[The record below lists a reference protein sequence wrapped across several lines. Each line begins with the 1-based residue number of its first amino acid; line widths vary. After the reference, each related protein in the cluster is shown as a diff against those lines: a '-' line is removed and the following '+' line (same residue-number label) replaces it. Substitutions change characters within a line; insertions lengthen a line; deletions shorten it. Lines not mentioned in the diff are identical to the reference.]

1 MPRAINILSVMD
13 SLTNETALLER
24 YPELSESDLSIQ
36 SVSLN
41 SSLKVLEQ
49 RATDIVICEFNG
61 DDKST
66 AELHLLKKHASSI
79 PIVTF
84 GPVEVA
90 LTSAAIGSEDHVSQ
104 ARDCCRSI
112 STILRMAIER
122 NRRRLMVEAQEAPL
136 RALIHASEDSMIIV
150 DETGTVRFANL
161 AAEKLFNSKGE
172 KLVGSVIGTPSGHG
186 NVSELLI
193 VRPQTNETIIAEMRV
208 AEIDWGGKLSYL
220 ESIRDVTRQKKEAQ
234 EARDA
239 IRMRDHFLA
248 TLSHEL
254 RNPLAALNN
263 AAQVLSIGRDQGA
276 DTKLPVEIIQR
287 QCHHMVRLLD
297 DLLDIS
303 RLSQGKVELRK
314 EFVSLSE
321 LVTDCLQVMRPRIE
335 HTHDLKVL
343 LPPETLHVHADPS
356 RIQQVVVNLLTNA
369 VKYTPHRGEICVR
382 LERENEEAIFAVS
395 DNGHGI
401 PADLLNSI
409 FEPFVQAEQTLS
421 RSDGGL
427 GIGLAVVRRLVE
439 LHGGS
444 VAASSDGL
452 GKGSEFT
459 IRLPLSWPGFD
470 RSNDVEPICSRQ
482 FHICLV
488 EDSPDIA
495 QMMSKLLE
503 TLGHTVTI
511 ALDGE
516 QALNLIPA
524 SKPEVVLLDLG
535 LPGKSG
541 FEVAQEILNDSQC
554 RDVILVALTG
564 YGQPDD
570 RRRTFEA
577 GFHYHLVKPISV
589 AGLQSCL
596 IDIAER
602 MNESL

>member
-1 MPRAINILSVMD
+1 MSRALKILLLTDSVADED
-13 SLTNETALLER
+13 SVLDC
-24 YPELSESDLSIQ
+24 YPEFGNSNISIQ
-36 SVSLN
+36 SATLD
-41 SSLKVLEQ
+41 LGLAQLEKEL
-49 RATDIVICEFNG
+49 TDLVVCEFNG
-61 DDKST
+61 DVKSI
-66 AELHLLKKHASSI
+66 ADLQQVRKQASSI

-84 GPVEVA
+84 GPDEQA
-90 LTSAAIGSEDHVSQ
+90 LAAVTNGAEDH
-104 ARDCCRSI
+104 I
-112 STILRMAIER
+112 SPER
-122 NRRRLMVEAQEAPL
+122 NCCSSILAILQMAVERYRRRAVTDAPL

-150 DETGTVRFANL
+150 DESGTVRFANR
-161 AAEKLFNSKGE
+161 AAEKLFNCESE
-172 KLVGSVIGTPSGHG
+172 KLVGSVLGTPSGDG
-186 NVSELLI
+186 SVSELVI
-193 VRPQTNETIIAEMRV
+193 VHPQTRETVVAEMRV
-208 AEIDWGGKLSYL
+208 AEIDWDGKLSYL

-234 EARDA
+234 DARDA

-263 AAQVLSIGRDQGA
+263 AAQVLSIAQSKNPNL
-276 DTKLPVEIIQR
+276 KLPVEIIQR

-303 RLSQGKVELRK
+303 RLSQGKVQLRK
-314 EFVSLSE
+314 EYVSLSE

-335 HTHDLKVL
+335 HTHDLKVK
-343 LPPETLHVHADPS
+343 LPSETLYVHADPS

-369 VKYTPHRGEICVR
+369 VKYTPPKGEIHVR
-382 LERENEEAIFAVS
+382 LERAEEDAVFIVS

-444 VAASSDGL
+444 VNVVSDGL
-452 GKGSEFT
+452 GKGSQFT
-459 IRLPLSWPGFD
+459 CRLPLSWPGMN
-470 RSNDVEPICSRQ
+470 SSQENEPICSRP
-482 FHICLV
+482 FRICVV
-488 EDSPDIA
+488 EDSADVA
-495 QMMSKLLE
+495 QTMSKLLE

-511 ALDGE
+511 AIDGE
-516 QALNLIPA
+516 QALKMIPA
-524 SKPEVVLLDLG
+524 SQPEVVFLDLG
-535 LPGKSG
+535 LPGKNG
-541 FEVAQEILNDSQC
+541 FEVAEQILNDMQC

-577 GFHYHLVKPISV
+577 GFHYHLVKPVSI

-596 IDIAER
+596 VDIAER
-602 MNESL
+602 IKGP